1 MLVNLTHMIESQI
14 LNKYKMTVFDRN
26 NLANI
31 QKYNCQLIHLFRIQ
45 LMPSLNNNPFHIR
58 DPTTYIYLILY
69 FATYS
74 RDVDEIENEEFEAR
88 QQPP

>member
-1 MLVNLTHMIESQI
+1 
-14 LNKYKMTVFDRN
+14 MTASDRN

-45 LMPSLNNNPFHIR
+45 LMPSLDNNPFHIR
-58 DPTTYIYLILY
+58 DPTTYYLFNII
-69 FATYS
+69 FQHICVYS